1 MLPLMADSPL
11 TLLDQ
16 KVFVPSKNFELSLS
30 FYQALGWTL
39 NWRHEG
45 GLAELEFGN
54 HRFFLQKYYQKDWAE
69 NFMIY
74 LNVSDVEA
82 WYAHIQSVLAV
93 GTYPGARVKAP
104 ERQDHGG
111 IVCYVWDPC
120 GVLLHVAEDPT
131 L

>member
-1 MLPLMADSPL
+1 MADSSL

-16 KVFVPSKNFELSLS
+16 KVFVPSKDFELSLS

-45 GLAELEFGN
+45 GLAELELGN

-74 LNVSDVEA
+74 LNVSDV
-82 WYAHIQSVLAV
+82 
-93 GTYPGARVKAP
+93 
-104 ERQDHGG
+104 
-111 IVCYVWDPC
+111 
-120 GVLLHVAEDPT
+120 
-131 L
+131 

>member
-1 MLPLMADSPL
+1 MADSSL

-16 KVFVPSKNFELSLS
+16 KVFVPSKDFELSLS

-45 GLAELEFGN
+45 GLAELELGN

-82 WYAHIQSVLAV
+82 WYTHIQSVLTN
-93 GTYPGARVKAP
+93 GTYPGARVKPPAL
-104 ERQDHGG
+104 QDHGD

-120 GVLLHVAEDPT
+120 GVLLHVAEQPSGN
-131 L
+131 